1 MGPSGRTFEPCHPDD
16 MKTNLRFFKQDG
28 RWYADVPEHSL
39 DENEMVL
46 GADEMCE
53 FLSRGKD
60 SVTVEME
67 TGLVLSI
74 YEPKQYLLK
83 LTMLEHDDEGATY
96 SLSGYLFNEMMDA
109 AMSEGAAPSLTAWL
123 CNVTHT
129 VFGEHPEV
137 IWITKIVV

>member
-16 MKTNLRFFKQDG
+16 MKTNLKFFKQDG

-39 DENEMVL
+39 EDNEMVL

-53 FLSRGKD
+53 LLSNGKD
-60 SVTVEME
+60 SVEVEME
-67 TGLVLSI
+67 TGLVLSLN
-74 YEPKQYLLK
+74 EPRQYLLR
-83 LTMLEHDDEGATY
+83 LARLEHDDDGATY
-96 SLSGYLFNEMMDA
+96 SLGGFLFNEIMDKA
-109 AMSEGAAPSLTAWL
+109 LNKDSKFPLTVWL

-137 IWITKIVV
+137 IFITKVI